1 MKRASVLVAALVIAL
16 SFSFVL
22 AGCSSS
28 SYTPQAKDS
37 TVSSSA
43 LNTDG
48 VLRVGV
54 NASNAPY
61 AAEQSGEI
69 VGIDVDVAAALADE
83 MGLKLEL
90 VDVGSNVASAFESDN
105 VDIVLGVKENV
116 EGCWLSDPYMHSAVA
131 LFSTDENA
139 SAPDASGSFM
149 ISAQSSS
156 MSAWDV
162 TDRYG
167 EDHLNGTN
175 DLQGAFDALANGEAN
190 YAAADSTIGAYV
202 AHDSGMD
209 VYPIALLGDPVSNC
223 IAVADSNTALQTALT
238 NALQN
243 IKDNGVI
250 NVIITKWL
258 GQVSDITSL
267 QVIPEPTNNGDA
279 NADNQGADNTDTDTN
294 ANAGAGDGDTTA
306 TADQDAAA

>member
-1 MKRASVLVAALVIAL
+1 MKRASVLVAALVVAL
-16 SFSFVL
+16 GFSFAL

-28 SYTPQAKDS
+28 SYTPQAKES
-37 TVSSSA
+37 TVSTSA
-43 LNTDG
+43 LNTPG

-90 VDVGSNVASAFESDN
+90 VDVGSNVASAFESDG
-105 VDIVLGVKENV
+105 VDIVMGVKENV
-116 EGCWLSDPYMHSAVA
+116 DGCWMSDPYMHSAVA

-139 SAPDASGSFM
+139 SAPDTSGSFM

-167 EDHLNGTN
+167 EDHLNGTS
-175 DLQGAFDALANGEAN
+175 DLQGAFDALNNGEVD

-223 IAVADSNTALQTALT
+223 IAVADSNSALQTALT
-238 NALQN
+238 NALTN
-243 IKDNGVI
+243 INDTGVI

-267 QVIPEPTNNGDA
+267 QVIPEP
-279 NADNQGADNTDTDTN
+279 DNTDAAANTSSDDNATDQTQTN
-294 ANAGAGDGDTTA
+294 DGDSAST
-306 TADQDAAA
+306 DQDAAA